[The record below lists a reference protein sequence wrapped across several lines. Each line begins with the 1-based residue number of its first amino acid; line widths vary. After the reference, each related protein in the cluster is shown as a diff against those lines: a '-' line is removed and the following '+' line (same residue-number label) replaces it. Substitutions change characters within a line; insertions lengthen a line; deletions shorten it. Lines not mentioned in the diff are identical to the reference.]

1 LWSNRSPILV
11 KSITDSGH
19 SDRFK
24 RSHQG
29 GRKRWINSTSSDI
42 LLGKVEED
50 EMPKASLS
58 MKKIEEVLRLKYENG
73 LSHREIARS
82 CSISASTVSE
92 YVTHAKAAGLSWPL
106 PEGLTPEQLEA
117 RLFPKKVSAGRKVP
131 QPDWR
136 KVNKELK
143 RKGVTLSL
151 LWLEYRQDHPAGYSY
166 SQFCQHYR
174 QWKRPLNPI
183 MRHNHKAGEKLFV
196 DYAGQTVEVVDPE
209 TGEIREAQIFV
220 ATLGASNYTYAEA
233 QWAQSLPNWI
243 GGHVRAFEFLG
254 GVPEVVVPDNL
265 KAGVTSPNLY
275 EPDLNP
281 TYREFARHY
290 GVAVVPARVRKPR
303 DKAKVEAGVQNVERW
318 ILARLRDRRFF
329 GLAELNQAIATLLDE
344 LNRREM
350 KHLGQSRLELFEE
363 LDKPALA
370 PLPVQPYEFAFW
382 KSARVHI
389 DYHVAFEKHHY
400 SVPHTLIGK
409 EVDIRATEKVVE
421 IFYQRRRVASHP
433 RSKAKG
439 RFSTHSVHM
448 PPEHQFYSQWSPK
461 RFLRWAREIGEQTAE
476 LISRAL
482 DSRRH
487 PEQAYRTCLGIL
499 GLAKRYSPERLE
511 AASLRA
517 NAAGIR
523 SYKGVN
529 NILKNKLDQLH
540 LEPTSDT
547 PLPPHDNI
555 RGPNY
560 YN

>member
-1 LWSNRSPILV
+1 
-11 KSITDSGH
+11 
-19 SDRFK
+19 
-24 RSHQG
+24 
-29 GRKRWINSTSSDI
+29 
-42 LLGKVEED
+42 
-50 EMPKASLS
+50 MPKASLS
-58 MKKIEEVLRLKYENG
+58 MKKIEEVLRLKYEKG
-73 LSHREIARS
+73 LSHRAIARS
-82 CSISASTVSE
+82 CGVSASTVSE

-106 PEGLTPEQLEA
+106 PEGMTAEQLDA
-117 RLFPKKVSAGRKVP
+117 RLFPQKVSKARQVP
-131 QPDWR
+131 QPDWK

-143 RKGVTLSL
+143 HKGVTLSL
-151 LWLEYRQDHPAGYSY
+151 LWLESRQDYPDGYSY
-166 SQFCQHYR
+166 SQFCER
-174 QWKRPLNPI
+174 FRKWKKRLHPS
-183 MRHNHKAGEKLFV
+183 MRTKHKAGEKLFV
-196 DYAGQTVEVVDPE
+196 DYAGMTVEVVDFE

-233 QWAQSLPNWI
+233 QGSQSLPNWI
-243 GGHVRAFEFLG
+243 GGHVRAFTFLG

-290 GVAVVPARVRKPR
+290 GVAVVPTRVRKPK
-303 DKAKVEAGVQNVERW
+303 DKAKVETGVQNVERW
-318 ILARLRDRRFF
+318 VLAPLRDRRFF
-329 GLAELNQAIATLLDE
+329 GLAELNQAIWKLLDE

-350 KHLGQSRLELFEE
+350 KHVGQSRLELFGE
-363 LDKPALA
+363 LDQPALA
-370 PLPVQPYEFAFW
+370 PLPVQPYEYAFW
-382 KSARVHI
+382 KRARVHI

-409 EVDIRATEKVVE
+409 EVELRATEKAVE
-421 IFYQRRRVASHP
+421 IYSQRRRVASHP

-461 RFLRWAREIGEQTAE
+461 RFLRWAGEIGEQTAE

-482 DSRRH
+482 DARRH

-499 GLAKRYSPERLE
+499 GLAKKYSPARLE
-511 AASLRA
+511 AASRRA
-517 NAAGIR
+517 NSAGIR

-529 NILKNKLDQLH
+529 NILKNKLDQLP
-540 LEPTSDT
+540 LEPETEI
-547 PLPPHDNI
+547 PLPPHENI
-555 RGPNY
+555 RGPTY